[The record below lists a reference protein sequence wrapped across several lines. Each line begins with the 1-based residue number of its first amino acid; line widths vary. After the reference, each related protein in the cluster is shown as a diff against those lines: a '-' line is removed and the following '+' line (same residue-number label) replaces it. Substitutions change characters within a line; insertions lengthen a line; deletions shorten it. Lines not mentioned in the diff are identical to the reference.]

1 MCTLI
6 LIFTIIIL
14 AILDHFC
21 CENVAVMGALVS
33 VVIISGLMM
42 LISCGFVISTYK
54 IEEKIAMYE
63 EENTAI
69 EQSVSTVVQAYME
82 YESEIFDKITQN
94 NESVMMFASRYPELK
109 SNTLVQGQ
117 INIYVENN
125 SKIKE
130 LKEEKITASI
140 WRWLLYFG
148 K

>member
-6 LIFTIIIL
+6 LILTIIIL

-21 CENVAVMGALVS
+21 CENVAVLGVLVCTA
-33 VVIISGLMM
+33 IISAMLV
-42 LISCGFVISTYK
+42 LISFGFVVSTYK
-54 IEEKIAMYE
+54 VNEIIAMYE

-82 YESEIFDKITQN
+82 YESEIFDKVTQN
-94 NESVMMFASRYPELK
+94 NESMMMLASKYPELK
-109 SNTLVQGQ
+109 SNTLVQEQ
-117 INIYVENN
+117 ISIYVENN

-130 LKEEKITASI
+130 LKEREITASI
-140 WRWLLYFG
+140 WRWLIYFG

>member
-6 LIFTIIIL
+6 LILAIIIL

-21 CENVAVMGALVS
+21 CDNVAIMGALVC
-33 VVIISGLMM
+33 VAIISGLMM
-42 LISCGFVISTYK
+42 MISFGFVISTYN
-54 IEEKIAMYE
+54 IEAKIAMYK

-82 YESEIFDKITQN
+82 YESEIFDKVTQN
-94 NESVMMFASRYPELK
+94 NESVMMLASRYPELK
-109 SNTLVQGQ
+109 SNTLVQEQ
-117 INIYVENN
+117 INIYVDNN

-130 LKEEKITASI
+130 LKEEEITASI

>member
-6 LIFTIIIL
+6 LILTIIIL
-14 AILDHFC
+14 ALLDHFC
-21 CENVAVMGALVS
+21 CENVAIMGALVC